1 MQEESD
7 DVGRPEEVDPLIT
20 SIYDQLITSVCIDVS
35 LKMHRMIKTRKISHR
50 DLLVSSRM
58 ELYPG
63 LYENEEG
70 VREALD
76 KYGTELPAKRP
87 KLSAPTESSDGRETA
102 DKNDPY
108 ASNDNAGTSSVHVMT
123 RQQANP
129 QTDIWGRPP
138 RPPSENVECSVCN
151 RQVSTVRFAPHLD
164 KCMGIGTTS
173 RAGGASAS
181 STRNK
186 F

>member
-76 KYGTELPAKRP
+76 KYG
-87 KLSAPTESSDGRETA
+87 TA